1 MDGSWIEINGEKQIG
16 PGGAWN
22 CRVGFRC
29 KRLGVGIMKLDEENQ
44 SDVNENVLEVKN
56 VNLLVS
62 VRHAWILFINLNGHW
77 TIEP

>member
-16 PGGAWN
+16 PGGAWD
-22 CRVGFRC
+22 CRMGFGC

-44 SDVNENVLEVKN
+44 SDVNENVLEVKT

-62 VRHAWILFINLNGHW
+62 VRHEYYLLI
-77 TIEP
+77 